1 MNRSQESALEGQI
14 NSCRE
19 QLRRL
24 QSSRNDKLAAFGEDM
39 RALVN
44 ELQRQRRQF
53 RHLPKGPIGSMI
65 ALRDYKWSTAVEQ
78 VVKLGTLKA
87 FVVDNQQDA
96 SRYVAIAKRVV
107 RNGGI
112 PDAITSPFQGSVY
125 DVSAH
130 VSPGYIYSTRELL
143 WAAA

>member
-1 MNRSQESALEGQI
+1 
-14 NSCRE
+14 
-19 QLRRL
+19 
-24 QSSRNDKLAAFGEDM
+24 M

-44 ELQRQRRQF
+44 ELQRQRGQF
-53 RHLPKGPIGSMI
+53 RCPPKGPIGSMI
-65 ALRDYKWSTAVEQ
+65 SLHDYKWSTAVEQ

-96 SRYVAIAKRVV
+96 SKYMAIAKRVV

-125 DVSAH
+125 DVGPH
-130 VSPGYIYSTRELL
+130 VSSGYN
-143 WAAA
+143 